1 MITEEVIYSYD
12 ETYPTEYNLSKPITD
27 FDMLRFYCGFAA
39 DGIQV
44 YEIPTW
50 RFLTNNDIMNIHL
63 MYVGGGTIG
72 AVGSLRFYIMR
83 KGTTAS
89 TSTTQINFY
98 RVKLTYLNDGTSQYT
113 NNTNGAAWAKSPIR
127 KIVGVK
133 FNG

>member
-1 MITEEVIYSYD
+1 MITEEVIYDYT
-12 ETYPTEYNLSKPITD
+12 ETYPTTYNLSESITN

-39 DGIQV
+39 DSIQV

-50 RFLTNNDIMNIHL
+50 RFLTNNDVMNIHL

-72 AVGSLRFYIMR
+72 AVGSLRLYIMS
-83 KGTTAS
+83 KGTTSS
-89 TSTTQINFY
+89 TSTTQLNFKC
-98 RVKLTYLNDGTSQYT
+98 VKLTYLNDGTSNYT
-113 NNTNGAAWAKSPIR
+113 NNTNTSNWARSPIR